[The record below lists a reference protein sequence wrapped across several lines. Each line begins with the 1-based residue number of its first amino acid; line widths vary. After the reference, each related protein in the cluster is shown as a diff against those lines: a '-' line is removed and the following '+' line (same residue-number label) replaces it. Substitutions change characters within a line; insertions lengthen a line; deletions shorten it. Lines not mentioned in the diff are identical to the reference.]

1 VAIDTLF
8 KVENSVGRPK
18 SYDHEQVL
26 KKAMIQFW
34 QSGYAETS
42 LSDLE
47 TATSLNRYSLYKG
60 FGDKEA
66 LFEMALDYYQ
76 QHIISRML
84 APLIELP
91 PSLESLK
98 AYFQQLNILL
108 KGRFGKFGC
117 LYQNSQKEGI
127 SQNERVKQHGINL
140 WLQQHRLFSACLDD
154 KDCQLPFDKEDAVQL
169 LLAQTQAQISL
180 ARSQVPIKVLDAQCQ
195 GIQSLIST
203 WHR

>member
-1 VAIDTLF
+1 
-8 KVENSVGRPK
+8 VGRPK
-18 SYDHEQVL
+18 SYDQEQVL
-26 KKAMIQFW
+26 KKAMMQFW

-60 FGDKEA
+60 FGDKEV
-66 LFEMALDYYQ
+66 LFEMSLEYYQ

-84 APLIELP
+84 APLVLSP
-91 PSLESLK
+91 PSLESLQTF
-98 AYFQQLNILL
+98 FQQLNILL

-127 SQNERVKQHGINL
+127 SQNKRVKQHSINL
-140 WLQQHRLFSACLDD
+140 WLQQHKLFSACLDD
-154 KDCQLPFDKEDAVQL
+154 EACQLPFDKEDAVQL

-180 ARSQVPIKVLDAQCQ
+180 ARSQAPEKVLDAQCH

-203 WHR
+203 WHN

>member
-1 VAIDTLF
+1 MTIDIPF

-26 KKAMIQFW
+26 KKAMMQFW

-42 LSDLE
+42 LSNLE
-47 TATSLNRYSLYKG
+47 AATSLNRYSLYKG

-84 APLIELP
+84 APLIDSP
-91 PSLESLK
+91 PSLESLN
-98 AYFQQLNILL
+98 AYFHELNILL

-127 SQNERVKQHGINL
+127 SQNDRVKQYAINL
-140 WLQQHRLFSACLDD
+140 WLQQHKLFSACLDD
-154 KDCQLPFDKEDAVQL
+154 RICQLPFDKEDAVQL

-180 ARSQVPIKVLDAQCQ
+180 ARSQVPSKVLDAQYHC
-195 GIQSLIST
+195 IQSLIST